1 MVPTSGDRGRMAP
14 CFQGTAVH
22 PRARRASRPPTAVGK
37 EAPAASA
44 VTACVSGPVG
54 LWGGGSLAVRFRGHG
69 ERPPPS
75 PLGLIS

>member
-1 MVPTSGDRGRMAP
+1 MAP

-22 PRARRASRPPTAVGK
+22 PQARRASRPPTAVGK

-54 LWGGGSLAVRFRGHG
+54 LWGGGHWQCDPGDMVSAPHRV
-69 ERPPPS
+69 PS
-75 PLGLIS
+75 V